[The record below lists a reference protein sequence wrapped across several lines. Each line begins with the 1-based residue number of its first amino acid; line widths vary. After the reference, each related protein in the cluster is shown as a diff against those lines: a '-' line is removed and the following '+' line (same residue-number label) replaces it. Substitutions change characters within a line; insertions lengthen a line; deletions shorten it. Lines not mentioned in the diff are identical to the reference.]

1 MSEEAINK
9 AARHDNA
16 KAPIATAL
24 DVGKSQ
30 IHVSGPSPAPVSPPP
45 VDHEHAARAEA
56 GPPFLPP
63 STARAATADL
73 LVIPQPLTKEQ
84 AKIKAALIRGC
95 SSTDVDNVWVDTGQV
110 LKVLALETCEA
121 AGLFTYT
128 VEATE
133 TITQK
138 RRPNSIIPQSALTR
152 SKGLSEVNREL
163 LLQLLAR

>member
-1 MSEEAINK
+1 MSDTPTTPEEASNK
-9 AARHDNA
+9 AAPKPLRTHPPTYPTRSAD
-16 KAPIATAL
+16 PL
-24 DVGKSQ
+24 V
-30 IHVSGPSPAPVSPPP
+30 PP
-45 VDHEHAARAEA
+45 V
-56 GPPFLPP
+56 
-63 STARAATADL
+63 
-73 LVIPQPLTKEQ
+73 QLTSEQ

>member
-1 MSEEAINK
+1 MAPLNPTPITPNEAANQANEFIDAANK
-9 AARHDNA
+9 ATAARHA
-16 KAPIATAL
+16 RATTAPTHPTPTPRSADPL
-24 DVGKSQ
+24 V
-30 IHVSGPSPAPVSPPP
+30 PP
-45 VDHEHAARAEA
+45 V
-56 GPPFLPP
+56 
-63 STARAATADL
+63 
-73 LVIPQPLTKEQ
+73 QLTKEQ
-84 AKIKAALIRGC
+84 AKIKAALVRGC

-110 LKVLALETCEA
+110 LKVLDLETCEA

>member
-1 MSEEAINK
+1 MSDAPTTPLAANQANEFIDAANK
-9 AARHDNA
+9 ATAARHA
-16 KAPIATAL
+16 RATTAPTRPTPTPRSADPL
-24 DVGKSQ
+24 V
-30 IHVSGPSPAPVSPPP
+30 PP
-45 VDHEHAARAEA
+45 V
-56 GPPFLPP
+56 
-63 STARAATADL
+63 
-73 LVIPQPLTKEQ
+73 QLTKEQ